1 MTDIYDIANIP
12 EFLPKAI
19 FLSLLSLTVLI
30 FIYFLIS
37 KKILRD
43 KELDRDKIIFEKYDF
58 KKLIFNLAKKQDFLD
73 KNDFLKELLHIYI
86 KFLNYKFQVDF
97 SSKTLEEVKKISKI
111 NKDQL
116 ELFQILYLSQYLK
129 DYNSSSNPKQL
140 FEITKK
146 QILY

>member
-1 MTDIYDIANIP
+1 MTDIYGIENIAQ
-12 EFLPKAI
+12 FLPQAI

-30 FIYFLIS
+30 LIYLLIS

-43 KELDRDKIIFEKYDF
+43 DNLDKNKIIFEKYDF
-58 KKLIFNLAKKQDFLD
+58 EKLIFNLEKKQDFLN

-86 KFLNYKFQVDF
+86 KFLNYKFQFDF

-111 NKDQL
+111 NKNQL
-116 ELFQILYLSQYLK
+116 EIFHVLYLSQYSEN
-129 DYNSSSNPKQL
+129 YNFSSNPKEL